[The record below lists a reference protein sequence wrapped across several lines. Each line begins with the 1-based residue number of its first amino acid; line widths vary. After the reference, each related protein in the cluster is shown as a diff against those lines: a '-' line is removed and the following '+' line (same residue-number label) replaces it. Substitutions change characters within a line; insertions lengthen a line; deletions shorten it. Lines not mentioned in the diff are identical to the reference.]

1 MGFLQG
7 QVAIVTGASSGIGRA
22 ISLDLSRNG
31 AEVCLVAR
39 RRKELESVAQLIQ
52 ESSGRGHAYCT
63 DLTKDEDLDTL
74 AETVRVSFSRV
85 DVLVLCGGMIARGT
99 IEETSVSD
107 LDLQYRTNVRGQYA
121 LICKL
126 LPLMTRQV
134 GQIVFINS
142 SVATRPAVG
151 GLGQFTATQYAMH
164 AIADSLREEVNG
176 FGIRVL
182 SVFPW
187 RTATPRTAD
196 FFEKT
201 GRPYDPKFL
210 MQPEDVA
217 SMVTASLSLPRTA
230 EVTDMVIRPMK
241 KTY

>member
-1 MGFLQG
+1 MVFLQD
-7 QVAIVTGASSGIGRA
+7 QVAVVTGASSGIGRA
-22 ISLDLSRNG
+22 ISLDLARNG

-39 RRKELESVAQLIQ
+39 RRQALESVAQVIV
-52 ESSGRGHAYCT
+52 ESGGRGHVHCT

-74 AETVRVSFSRV
+74 VETIRVSFNRV
-85 DVLVLCGGMIARGT
+85 DVLVLCGGVIARGT
-99 IEETSVSD
+99 IEDTSVSD
-107 LDLQYRTNVRGQYA
+107 LDLQYRTNVRGQYS
-121 LICKL
+121 LIWKL
-126 LPLMTRQV
+126 LPQMTRQL

-176 FGIRVL
+176 LGIRVL
-182 SVFPW
+182 SVFPS
-187 RTATPRTAD
+187 RTATPRTAE
-196 FFEKT
+196 FFEKA

-217 SMVTASLSLPRTA
+217 SMVIAALSLPRTA
-230 EVTDMVIRPMK
+230 EVTDMVIRAMK